1 MKKLKTNAQLM
12 AVCMFSKATKEIKY
26 ENYQKYYNKQWKEKN
41 K

>member
-1 MKKLKTNAQLM
+1 MKKLKTNCELVATCL
-12 AVCMFSKATKEIKY
+12 FSKATKKTKY